1 MGYIFHSKLVSLTS
15 LVNYIQSILYNTNN
29 LIYHKT
35 KQYCQVYY
43 SRRISRQLSGNET
56 IEQNHHNTK

>member
-1 MGYIFHSKLVSLTS
+1 MSLTS

-43 SRRISRQLSGNET
+43 SRRNSRQLSGNE
-56 IEQNHHNTK
+56 IIKQKHHNTK

>member
-1 MGYIFHSKLVSLTS
+1 MSLTS

-29 LIYHKT
+29 LIYHNT

-43 SRRISRQLSGNET
+43 SRRNSRQLSGNE
-56 IEQNHHNTK
+56 IIKQKHHNTK